1 MDVSARSGADH
12 TRPFLSDEQ
21 VALLP
26 GDGVVEPPAVVHR
39 WAAAAVCRGDQATHF
54 YRRGWRAAPDSV
66 PDIVEDEAFVPGK
79 YECQAIT
86 DERVVNPI
94 MRRDRLAVHQSGR
107 GWLAQVVNQQRR
119 LVLCL
124 GAGEPRVLGS
134 EGVQLPIETGKG
146 NSVDPAERNA

>member
-26 GDGVVEPPAVVHR
+26 CDGVVEPPAVVHR
-39 WAAAAVCRGDQATHF
+39 WATAAVCRGDQTTHF
-54 YRRGWRAAPDSV
+54 YRRGWRAAPDSI

-79 YECQAIT
+79 DECQAIT

-94 MRRDRLAVHQSGR
+94 MRRDRLPGDPTWW
-107 GWLAQVVNQQRR
+107 GWAPAGWQQH
-119 LVLCL
+119 
-124 GAGEPRVLGS
+124 A
-134 EGVQLPIETGKG
+134 
-146 NSVDPAERNA
+146 A